1 MKQRKFALIGAA
13 GFVAPRHM
21 QAIKDVGGLL
31 VAAYDLRDSVGIL
44 DSYFPECLFY
54 TDWAR
59 FDGAC
64 QEIGIDFVVVCT
76 PNHIHVR
83 NCLWALSIG
92 ADVVCEKPLALHSS
106 DLELLRESCDITH
119 QQINVIM
126 QLRNGRPTLANL
138 KTRNAVNVYYHTPR
152 GNWYHKSWKGD
163 NKLSGGLATN
173 IGVHLFDWLL
183 WHFGPAGEI
192 NLDVNDRDTISGY
205 LELERADVT
214 FTLSIDKT
222 EEMKPRRDVI
232 VNNQMI
238 RFDGTFEKL
247 HTASYAAILTHQGWT
262 IEDVAPSIKLIER
275 MRNL

>member
-31 VAAYDLRDSVGIL
+31 VTAYDPNDSVGIL

-54 TDWAR
+54 TDHTRFAR
-59 FDGAC
+59 VTREVGVDY
-64 QEIGIDFVVVCT
+64 VVICS
-76 PNHIHVR
+76 PNSWHV
-83 NCLWALSIG
+83 NHCLWALSIG
-92 ADVVCEKPLALHSS
+92 ADVICEKPLALYSS
-106 DLELLRESCDITH
+106 DLEILRESCDITG

-126 QLRNGRPTLANL
+126 QLRNGRPTMANL
-138 KTRNAVNVYYHTPR
+138 GSFNAVNVYYHTPR
-152 GNWYHKSWKGD
+152 GNWYQKSWKG
-163 NKLSGGLATN
+163 NPKLSGGLATN

-183 WHFGPAGEI
+183 WHFGPAGDI
-192 NLDVNDRDTISGY
+192 ILDVNDRDTISGY

-222 EEMKPRRDVI
+222 DDMKPRRDVI
-232 VNNQMI
+232 VNDQMI

-247 HTASYAAILTHQGWT
+247 HTASYAAIITHRGWT
-262 IEDVAPSIKLIER
+262 IEDVAPSIRLIER
-275 MRNL
+275 IRNL